1 MKSLRIFTAFCLM
14 LVLALSSVS
23 CGKGLGV
30 MDYDKAT
37 NLFTDRYTGISY
49 TNAPSVYEPMALG
62 KEYARWKN
70 AGGQVVFYEIEGM
83 DPSLWLAEEGKTVFY
98 STEVTLPTLSQ
109 MEPHSILI
117 CVEQTLTVAIAEI
130 TEPEEISALIDL
142 WENGESV
149 PYPGTTPMATYRIKF
164 QSELYPGLIYSLIY
178 IEYDNGDRL
187 LYSRDDGRCV
197 PAGDIIHS
205 YLMGD

>member
-1 MKSLRIFTAFCLM
+1 MASALIFM
-14 LVLALSSVS
+14 LILSSVS
-23 CGKGLGV
+23 CGMGLGV

-37 NLFTDRYTGISY
+37 NLYTDRYTGISY
-49 TNAPSVYEPMALG
+49 TNAPSVYEPMALS
-62 KEYARWKN
+62 KEYARWKSP
-70 AGGQVVFYEIEGM
+70 GGRVVFYEIEGM

-109 MEPHSILI
+109 MEPNRILI
-117 CVEQTLTVAIAEI
+117 CVEETLTVAIAEI
-130 TEPEEISALIDL
+130 TEPEEISALIDI
-142 WENGESV
+142 WENGEAV
-149 PYPGTTPMATYRIKF
+149 PYPGTTPKATYRIKF
-164 QSELYPGLIYSLIY
+164 QSELYPGLLFSLIY
-178 IEYDNGDRL
+178 VEYDNGDRL